1 MRAAAGALA
10 LAGTLAAGGCASTS
24 ETLLSAQFE
33 HQALTDSLTI
43 DHPIGQFSGPGDF
56 GSARV
61 VPGPAG
67 TSGNWLQLTQAQK
80 LAPPARIRGVVAA
93 QRFDGHY
100 LFTMRIVIPSGSG
113 ASVSFQSGAPPNPT
127 SFVTVPLNTG
137 YVYSQDGTA
146 IGRYPPDAPFSV
158 AVNLTIGASSSAT
171 VTLLGMAHGSVTY
184 TVTPNLSADARNFV
198 AIELDTDPRTARSTF
213 FVNDISMIYNAP

>member
-1 MRAAAGALA
+1 MLASPAAVT
-10 LAGTLAAGGCASTS
+10 LAGLLLAGGCASTS
-24 ETLLSAQFE
+24 ETVLSAQFE
-33 HQALTDSLTI
+33 HQAPSGSLAI

-67 TSGNWLQLTQAQK
+67 TSGNWLQVTQAQTSV
-80 LAPPARIRGVVAA
+80 PPARVRGVVAA
-93 QRFDGHY
+93 ERFDGHY
-100 LFTMRIVIPSGSG
+100 LYTMRMVIPSGSG
-113 ASVSFQSGAPPNPT
+113 ASVSFQSGTPPNPT

-137 YVYSQDGTA
+137 FVFSQDGLP

-158 AVNLTIGASSSAT
+158 AVNLTIGANSSAT
-171 VTLLGMAHGSVTY
+171 VTLLGTAHGSVTY
-184 TVTPNLSADARNFV
+184 TVAPNLNAAARAFV